1 MFVLLLTY
9 TLLSMT
15 DFNQLGPIVAY
26 NAQSLRKPGR
36 LEHILGEFQHA
47 SIVCINGTR
56 WKAKDDIP
64 VELYHIR
71 GFLVYSAGYGKS
83 SNRHEARAIQGTKKG
98 SKRRW
103 GNAPMTSV
111 PTVAQN
117 KHLLQKPAQQ
127 GGWSAQV
134 YREDVTET
142 KRTGVH
148 GFTKGVLESSFG
160 ESPKGDVAEKD
171 IDDEIGELR
180 RTVKREKNSK
190 VVPFWVCPMEMLK
203 LLMHPQT
210 VYRRVAW
217 GLCYEKQR
225 RPPRSFFP
233 WLKAV
238 LLAFRRSHQP
248 PTQIVMSQ
256 TFNIHKKM
264 LSHLDG
270 EAQVGTDCRRIFAFG
285 SFTKVWVKVVARRK
299 KVHKPKNFDFG
310 CVNQRSRDEAIM
322 IQEIMAERLRL
333 AKMQLCTK
341 M

>member
-26 NAQSLRKPGR
+26 NAQGLRKPGR
-36 LEHILGEFQHA
+36 FEHILGEFQHV

-160 ESPKGDVAEKD
+160 ESPKEDVAEKD
-171 IDDEIGELR
+171 IDDEIEELR

-190 VVPFWVCPMEMLK
+190 VVPFWDCPMEMLK

-217 GLCYEKQR
+217 GLGHEKQFK
-225 RPPRSFFP
+225 PPRSFYSP
-233 WLKAV
+233 HRKRMARLMKTPLKEISSPPCGEKAHLRKTPPQKETSPPPCGDKCYDLDEEQ
-238 LLAFRRSHQP
+238 LLDLD
-248 PTQIVMSQ
+248 PTPVW
-256 TFNIHKKM
+256 TPVA
-264 LSHLDG
+264 LDQD
-270 EAQVGTDCRRIFAFG
+270 EDEFVVKENKVGSAKENGILLDPDCQ
-285 SFTKVWVKVVARRK
+285 K
-299 KVHKPKNFDFG
+299 
-310 CVNQRSRDEAIM
+310 
-322 IQEIMAERLRL
+322 
-333 AKMQLCTK
+333 
-341 M
+341 